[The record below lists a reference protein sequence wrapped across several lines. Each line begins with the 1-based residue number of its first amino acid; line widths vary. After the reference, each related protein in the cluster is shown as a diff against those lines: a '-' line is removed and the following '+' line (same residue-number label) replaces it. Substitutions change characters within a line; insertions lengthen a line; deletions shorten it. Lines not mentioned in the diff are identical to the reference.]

1 MPHMPQTV
9 RPAQGESYV
18 AKAHIAAARHPGRAR
33 RVRLGAVLGPRL
45 SRRHRRPDGSGV
57 AADAPA
63 PPGAFHAPV
72 RLADRVA
79 NWPPGTPV
87 TIVEP
92 FGPSVM
98 VEVADAE
105 GDTLDVLVVR
115 SDLLTV

>member
-1 MPHMPQTV
+1 M
-9 RPAQGESYV
+9 G
-18 AKAHIAAARHPGRAR
+18 
-33 RVRLGAVLGPRL
+33 L
-45 SRRHRRPDGSGV
+45 SRRPRRFSRCRPDDLG
-57 AADAPA
+57 AAEAPA
-63 PPGAFHAPV
+63 PPGAFSAPV
-72 RLADRVA
+72 RLVDRVA

-115 SDLLTV
+115 PDLLTV